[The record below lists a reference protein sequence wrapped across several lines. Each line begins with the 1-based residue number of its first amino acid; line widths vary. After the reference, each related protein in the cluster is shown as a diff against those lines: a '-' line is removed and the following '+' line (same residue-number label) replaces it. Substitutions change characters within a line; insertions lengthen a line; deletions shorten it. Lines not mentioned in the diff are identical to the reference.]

1 MKKNFN
7 RRNFIKASAV
17 TGIGLSLTGSFSSL
31 YGQTN
36 PLKGKRVGIIG
47 LDTSHAIAFTKTLN
61 AAGADP
67 QYKGY
72 KVVAAYPQGS
82 KDIESAVSRVE
93 GYTKSIKELGVEIV
107 NSIDD
112 LIKKVD
118 VVLLESNDGRV
129 HLEQALPVFKAGK
142 RMFID
147 KPVAASLADT
157 LAIFEASEKYK
168 SPFFSASSLRYMES
182 AQEVV
187 KGKVGNVLGADTYSP
202 AALEKTHPDLLWYG
216 IHGVET
222 LFTVMGA
229 GCKTVTRTHT
239 ENTDVVV
246 GLWEDGRI
254 GTFRGTRNGKSSYGG
269 TVYGEK
275 GNVTLGPFGGYNP
288 LLSQIIQFFESG
300 ISPINA
306 QETLEIVAFT
316 EAADVSKNNGGVTV
330 DLVDFIEKARN
341 KRV

>member
-1 MKKNFN
+1 MKSNFN
-7 RRNFIKASAV
+7 RRGFIKASAI
-17 TGIGLSLTGSFSSL
+17 TGLGLGLTGNFSNL

-47 LDTSHAIAFTKTLN
+47 LDTSHATAFTKTLN
-61 AAGADP
+61 AADAAP
-67 QYKGY
+67 EYKGY

-82 KDIESAVSRVE
+82 KDIESAVSRVP
-93 GYTKSIKELGVEIV
+93 GYVKAIKEMGVEIV
-107 NSIDD
+107 DSIGD
-112 LIKKVD
+112 LLKKVD
-118 VVLLESNDGRV
+118 VILLESNDGRV

-147 KPVAASLADT
+147 KPIAAPLADT
-157 LAIFEASEKYK
+157 VAIFEASKKYK
-168 SPFFSASSLRYMES
+168 TPVFSSSSLRYMDS

-187 KGKVGNVLGADTYSP
+187 KGKIGKVLGADTYSP

-222 LFTVMGA
+222 LFTVMGT

-246 GLWEDGRI
+246 GVWEDGRI
-254 GTFRGTRNGKSSYGG
+254 GTFRGTRNGKSAYGG
-269 TVYGEK
+269 TVYGTT
-275 GNVTLGPFGGYNP
+275 GNMTLGAFGGYNP
-288 LLSQIIQFFESG
+288 LLKQIIQFFDSG
-300 ISPINA
+300 IPPVSE

-316 EAADVSKNNGGVTV
+316 EAADESKINGGTSV
-330 DLVDFIEKARN
+330 DIVNLIKKTTN
-341 KRV
+341 K